1 MKIRNFYLAFLSVF
15 IIRQFS
21 GDVAAQNWPGIR
33 DSIYSETLKEK
44 RIIQVI
50 LPKKYKAESGEKY
63 EVLYVLDG
71 EWYMEQVPFIY
82 NFAMNSG
89 YVPQSIFVLIPNTY
103 VNSVNLR
110 DRDFSPTRI
119 NMDPQSG
126 GADNFHAFLKN
137 ELIPY
142 VENKYLTNGQKS
154 LLGSSFSGL
163 FSVYAFVKEPQLFQS
178 YIASDPNLNWDN
190 GYVSKLAGKKL
201 PDYFEVNTTL
211 FIAGLDRSFHDMGIA
226 SMDSV
231 LRAKAPGSIHWKC
244 EIYTNE
250 THYSVQ
256 HKAFY
261 DGLRFSHLGY
271 SMIPAEYH
279 PMNGI
284 LLKDKPLKIYVL
296 KENRAV
302 HYTTDGTEPTAISP
316 VMTRDSTITLSAPAQ
331 FRIKS
336 FSNRPLYDR
345 ITPENAVGTFSVGEP
360 LTSDSKSNRIK
371 KGLSYQYFEGE
382 WDKLPDFNRL
392 KPAGSGIVDKDF
404 NVNNPRGENNSAY
417 LIQGYIEISEEGYY
431 VFYLNAENGSKLYI
445 GGQLYIDFDG
455 ITGSISQSYVLPLK
469 RGFYSLSLELLRK
482 KDAQDIQFFVFRT
495 KTGSDNWWETEF
507 LKL

>member
-1 MKIRNFYLAFLSVF
+1 MKIRTTYLSFLLVF
-15 IIRQFS
+15 IIRLLS
-21 GDVAAQNWPGIR
+21 DDVAAQNWPGIR

-50 LPKKYKAESGEKY
+50 MPKDYKAESGEKY

-89 YVPQSIFVLIPNTY
+89 YVPKCIFVLIPNTY
-103 VNSVNLR
+103 VNSINLR

-119 NMDPQSG
+119 NMYPQSG

-142 VENKYLTNGQKS
+142 VEKKYPANGQKS

-163 FSVYAFVKEPQLFQS
+163 FAVYAFVKEPQLFQS

-190 GYVSKLAGKKL
+190 GYVSKLAGEKL
-201 PDYFEVNTTL
+201 PHFSEVSATL
-211 FIAGLDRSFHDMGIA
+211 FIAGLNRSFHDMGDA

-244 EIYTNE
+244 EIYSNE

-261 DGLRFSHLGY
+261 DGMRFSHLGY
-271 SMIPAEYH
+271 SDRPAEYH

-284 LLKDKPLKIYVL
+284 LLKDKSLKIYVL
-296 KENRAV
+296 QENPAV
-302 HYTTDGTEPTAISP
+302 HYTSDGTGPTSKSP
-316 VMTRDSTITLSAPAQ
+316 VLSRDSAIVVTAPAQ

-345 ITPENAVGTFSVGEP
+345 GTPGNIIGNFSVGEP
-360 LTSDSKSNRIK
+360 LPPDSKSKRVSTV
-371 KGLSYQYFEGE
+371 LSYNYFKGE
-382 WDKLPDFNRL
+382 WNKLPDFNSL
-392 KPAGSGIVDKDF
+392 KPAGSGVVDKDF
-404 NVNNPRGENNSAY
+404 IVNQTRAESNSAY
-417 LIQGYIEISEEGYY
+417 LIQGSIEAPEEGYY
-431 VFYLNAENGSKLYI
+431 VFYVNSENGAKLYI
-445 GGQLYIDFDG
+445 GGKLIIDIAG
-455 ITGSISQSYVLPLK
+455 IPGSISQSYVVPLK
-469 RGFYSLSLELLRK
+469 KGIYSVRLELLRK
-482 KDAQDIQFFVFRT
+482 KDAHDIQLLVFRT
-495 KTGSDNWWETEF
+495 KTGNDDWWKTQF